1 MSVTTEILIIIA
13 LVFVN
18 GLLSMAEMAMVSAR
32 KTRLQ
37 ELARNGDA
45 DALEALEVSKEPNKY
60 LSAIQIGISLVG
72 IFAGVLGGAT
82 IAKYLAAW
90 LMSLG
95 LSSGY
100 SSGLGIGIVVVV
112 ITYISLVMGELVPK
126 RLALSHAEKIA
137 GLVAGPMRLMSRIAA
152 PLIAILSVSTDA
164 VLFVLRVRK
173 KPEEYVTEEEIKIM
187 MEQGT
192 QAGIFEEYEQDMV
205 KRVLS
210 LGDRDVNDLMT
221 HRPDVVALD
230 LEDPGEE
237 NWKKIQE
244 SGHSVFPVYEHE
256 LDDIKGMVSVK
267 DLWTGCSAI
276 ERPDIK
282 SLLTPALFVPE
293 GLTVYKI
300 LERFKQA
307 MTHAALVIDEYG
319 NLQGIVTLH
328 DILEAIVGDLP
339 SLHMNGDAEA
349 VQREDGSWLLD
360 ALLPV
365 DKFKELFEIQEMPGE
380 DKGYYDTLG
389 GFMLVQFGQ
398 IPSPGAHFIWSGL
411 RFEVMDMD
419 GQRIDKVLVMPAGL

>member
-1 MSVTTEILIIIA
+1 MSVTTEIGIIIA

-18 GLLSMAEMAMVSAR
+18 GFLSMAEMAMVSAR

-37 ELARNGDA
+37 ELAKGGDN
-45 DALEALEVSKEPNKY
+45 DASRALEVSKEPNKF
-60 LSAIQIGISLVG
+60 LSAVQIGITLVG
-72 IFAGVLGGAT
+72 IFAGVFGGAT
-82 IAKYLAAW
+82 IAKSLTAW
-90 LMSLG
+90 LTALEVPA
-95 LSSGY
+95 GY
-100 SSGLGIGIVVVV
+100 SSGISIGIVVVS
-112 ITYISLVMGELVPK
+112 ITYLSLVIGELVPK
-126 RLALSHAEKIA
+126 RLALSRAERIA
-137 GLVAGPMRLMSRIAA
+137 SLVAAPMRLLSRIAS

-164 VLFVLRVRK
+164 VLLVLRVRK
-173 KPEEYVTEEEIKIM
+173 TPEDHVTEEEINIM
-187 MEQGT
+187 IEQGT
-192 QAGIFEEYEQDMV
+192 QAGVFEECEQDMV
-205 KRVLS
+205 KRVFS

-230 LEDPGEE
+230 VEDSPEE

-244 SGHSVFPVYEHE
+244 SGHSIFPVYQHE
-256 LDDIKGMVSVK
+256 LDNIQGTVSIK
-267 DLWTGCSAI
+267 DLWAQSSTS

-282 SLLTPALFVPE
+282 SLLVPALFVPE
-293 GLTVYKI
+293 GLTVYKV

-319 NLQGIVTLH
+319 NLQGIITLH

-339 SLHMNGDAEA
+339 SLHTNGDAEA

-365 DKFKELFEIQEMPGE
+365 DKFKEMFEIDEMPGE

-398 IPSPGAHFIWSGL
+398 IPSPGAHFTWNGM
-411 RFEVMDMD
+411 RFEVVDMD
-419 GQRIDKVLVMPAGL
+419 GQRIDKVLVLPAP

>member
-1 MSVTTEILIIIA
+1 MSVTTEIGIIIA

-18 GLLSMAEMAMVSAR
+18 GFLSMAEMAMVSAR

-37 ELARNGDA
+37 ELAKGGDN
-45 DALEALEVSKEPNKY
+45 DASRALEVSKEPNKF
-60 LSAIQIGISLVG
+60 LSAVQIGITLVG
-72 IFAGVLGGAT
+72 IFAGVFGGAT
-82 IAKYLAAW
+82 IAKSLAAW
-90 LMSLG
+90 LSTLG
-95 LSSGY
+95 IPVGY
-100 SSGLGIGIVVVV
+100 SSGISIGIVVVS
-112 ITYISLVMGELVPK
+112 ITYLSLVIGELVPK
-126 RLALSHAEKIA
+126 RLALSRAERIA
-137 GLVAGPMRLMSRIAA
+137 SLVAAPMRLLSRIAS

-164 VLFVLRVRK
+164 VLLVLRVRK
-173 KPEEYVTEEEIKIM
+173 TPEDHVTEEEINIM
-187 MEQGT
+187 IEQGT
-192 QAGIFEEYEQDMV
+192 QAGVFEECEQDMV
-205 KRVLS
+205 KRVFS

-230 LEDPGEE
+230 VEDSPEE

-244 SGHSVFPVYEHE
+244 SGHSIFPVYQHE
-256 LDDIKGMVSVK
+256 LDNIQGTVSIK
-267 DLWTGCSAI
+267 DLWAQSSTS

-282 SLLTPALFVPE
+282 SLLVPALFVPE
-293 GLTVYKI
+293 GLTVYKV

-319 NLQGIVTLH
+319 NLQGIITLH

-339 SLHMNGDAEA
+339 SLHTNGDAEA

-365 DKFKELFEIQEMPGE
+365 DKFKEMFEIDEMPGE

-398 IPSPGAHFIWSGL
+398 IPSPGAHFTWNGM
-411 RFEVMDMD
+411 RFEVVDMD
-419 GQRIDKVLVMPAGL
+419 GQRIDKVLVLPAP

>member
-18 GLLSMAEMAMVSAR
+18 GLLSMAEMAMISAR

-37 ELARNGDA
+37 ELARNGDP
-45 DALEALEVSKEPNKY
+45 DALEALEVSKEPNKF

-72 IFAGVLGGAT
+72 IFAGVFGGAT

-95 LSSGY
+95 LSAAY
-100 SSGLGIGIVVVV
+100 SSGLGIGVVVV
-112 ITYISLVMGELVPK
+112 SITYLSLVIGELVPK

-137 GLVAGPMRLMSRIAA
+137 GLVAGPMRLMSRVAA

-164 VLFVLRVRK
+164 VLLLLRVRK

-192 QAGIFEEYEQDMV
+192 QAGVFEECEQDMV
-205 KRVLS
+205 KRVFS

-230 LEDPGEE
+230 IEDPSEE

-244 SGHSVFPVYEHE
+244 SGHSIFPVCEHE
-256 LDDIKGMVSVK
+256 LDNIQGMVSVK
-267 DLWTGCSAI
+267 DLWASCSAA
-276 ERPDIK
+276 ERPDIR

-293 GLTVYKI
+293 GLTVYKV

-319 NLQGIVTLH
+319 NLQGIITLH

-339 SLHMNGDAEA
+339 SLHTNGEAEA
-349 VQREDGSWLLD
+349 IQREDGSWLLD

-398 IPSPGAHFIWSGL
+398 IPSPGAYFIWSDL

-419 GQRIDKVLVMPAGL
+419 GQRIDKVLVVPTNS

>member
-1 MSVTTEILIIIA
+1 MSVTTEILII
-13 LVFVN
+13 FVMVLIN

-37 ELARNGDA
+37 ELARNGDL
-45 DALEALEVSKEPNKY
+45 DALEALEVSKEPNKF
-60 LSAIQIGISLVG
+60 LSAIQIGITLVG
-72 IFAGVLGGAT
+72 IFAGVFGGAT
-82 IAKYLAAW
+82 LAKSLTAW
-90 LMSLG
+90 LTSIG
-95 LSSGY
+95 LPVSY
-100 SSGLGIGIVVVV
+100 SSGLGIGVVVV
-112 ITYISLVMGELVPK
+112 SITYLSLVIGELVPK

-137 GLVAGPMRLMSRIAA
+137 GLVAAPMRIMSRVAS

-164 VLFVLRVRK
+164 VLLVLRVRK
-173 KPEEYVTEEEIKIM
+173 KPDEYVTEEEIKIM

-192 QAGIFEEYEQDMV
+192 QAGVFEECEQDMV

-230 LEDPGEE
+230 IEDTTEE

-256 LDDIKGMVSVK
+256 VDNIQGIVSVK
-267 DLWTGCSAI
+267 DLWAQSSASD
-276 ERPDIK
+276 RPDIK

-293 GLTVYKI
+293 GLTVYKV
-300 LERFKQA
+300 LELFKQA

-319 NLQGIVTLH
+319 NLQGIITLH

-339 SLHMNGDAEA
+339 SLHMNGEAEA
-349 VQREDGSWLLD
+349 IQREDGSWLLD

-365 DKFKELFEIQEMPGE
+365 DKFKEIFEIEEMPGE

-398 IPSPGAHFIWSGL
+398 IPSSGAYFIWNGL
-411 RFEVMDMD
+411 KFEVMDMD
-419 GQRIDKVLVMPAGL
+419 GQRIDKVLVLPAS

>member
-1 MSVTTEILIIIA
+1 MSVTTEIVIIA
-13 LVFVN
+13 ILVFVN

-37 ELARNGDA
+37 ELAKNGDA
-45 DALEALEVSKEPNKY
+45 DAKQALEVAKEPNKF

-72 IFAGVLGGAT
+72 IFAGVFGGAT
-82 IAKYLAAW
+82 LAKSLSGW
-90 LMSLG
+90 LTSLG
-95 LSSGY
+95 IPAGY
-100 SSGLGIGIVVVV
+100 SSGIGIGVVVV
-112 ITYISLVMGELVPK
+112 SITYLSLVIGELVPK
-126 RLALSHAEKIA
+126 RLALSHAEQIA
-137 GLVAGPMRLMSRIAA
+137 ARVAAPMRLLSRVAA

-164 VLFVLRVRK
+164 VLLALRVRK
-173 KPEEYVTEEEIKIM
+173 KPDDYVTEEEIKIM

-192 QAGIFEEYEQDMV
+192 QAGVFEEYEQDMV

-221 HRPDVVALD
+221 HRPDIVALD
-230 LEDPGEE
+230 IEDSPEE
-237 NWKKIQE
+237 SWKKIQE
-244 SGHSVFPVYEHE
+244 SGHSIFPVYEHE
-256 LDDIKGMVSVK
+256 LDNIQGTVSIK
-267 DLWTGCSAI
+267 DLWAQTSTPDP
-276 ERPDIK
+276 PDIR
-282 SLLTPALFVPE
+282 SLVIPALFVPE
-293 GLTVYKI
+293 GLTVYKV

-319 NLQGIVTLH
+319 NLQGIITLH

-339 SLHMNGDAEA
+339 SFHMNGDAEA

-365 DKFKELFEIQEMPGE
+365 DKFKEMFEIEEMPGE

-398 IPSPGAHFIWSGL
+398 IPSPGAYFSWNGM
-411 RFEVMDMD
+411 RFEVVDMD
-419 GQRIDKVLVMPAGL
+419 GQRIDKVLVLPAD